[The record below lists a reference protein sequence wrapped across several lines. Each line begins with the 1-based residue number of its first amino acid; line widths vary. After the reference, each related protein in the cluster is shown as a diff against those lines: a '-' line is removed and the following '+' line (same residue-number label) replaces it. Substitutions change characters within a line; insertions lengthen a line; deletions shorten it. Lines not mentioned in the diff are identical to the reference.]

1 MYPLSSRELEKL
13 KKALEAIYT
22 VPFIDD
28 VEDFIWEAIFC
39 YVKNIPLV
47 DPLTNIRKKRLFDI
61 VDPSTSVGWS
71 AKALQSGVDISRHF
85 ELVIQRADI
94 FKKSQ
99 ELGFNSL
106 SMASPPEDL
115 GLALL
120 RHWYGKVYE
129 DAEAQGV
136 TNRRMCIL
144 VKSKDRKTYGF
155 LEEDLSDYEPPELY
169 WIWTNETKTGLQGIR
184 KKDKFCVF
192 RWYPNQKQFFERFIL
207 PEDTRIFSIEPTRL
221 PMDEVVDLLLS
232 QLNSTA

>member
-1 MYPLSSRELEKL
+1 VYPLSSSELEKL
-13 KKALEAIYT
+13 KKALQAIYT

-28 VEDFIWEAIFC
+28 IEDFIWEAIFC

-71 AKALQSGVDISRHF
+71 AKALQAGVGLSRRF

-99 ELGFNSL
+99 ELGFNFL
-106 SMASPPEDL
+106 SVASPPEDL

-120 RHWYGKVYE
+120 RHWYGKVDG

-136 TNRRMCIL
+136 THRRICVL
-144 VKSKDRKTYGF
+144 VKSKDRKTYAF
-155 LEEDLSDYEPPELY
+155 FEQDISVYESHDLD

-184 KKDKFCVF
+184 NKDGFCVF

-207 PEDTRIFSIEPTRL
+207 PEDTHIFSIEPTRL

-232 QLNSTA
+232 QLDSTA

>member
-1 MYPLSSRELEKL
+1 M
-13 KKALEAIYT
+13 
-22 VPFIDD
+22 PFIDD

-106 SMASPPEDL
+106 SVASPPEDL

-207 PEDTRIFSIEPTRL
+207 PENTHIFSIEPTRL

>member
-1 MYPLSSRELEKL
+1 MYRLTSRELEKL

-28 VEDFIWEAIFC
+28 VEDYIWEAIFC
-39 YVKNIPLV
+39 YVKNIPPV
-47 DPLTNIRKKRLFDI
+47 DPLLNIREKRLFDI
-61 VDPSTSVGWS
+61 VDSSTAVGWS
-71 AKALQSGVDISRHF
+71 AKALQATVGPSRQF

-106 SMASPPEDL
+106 SVASPPEDL

-136 TNRRMCIL
+136 TDRRVCIL

-155 LEEDLSDYEPPELY
+155 LEEDLSDYKPQELY

-184 KKDKFCVF
+184 NKDGFCVF

-207 PEDTRIFSIEPTRL
+207 PEDTHIFSIEPTRL

-232 QLNSTA
+232 QLNSTV

>member
-106 SMASPPEDL
+106 SVASPPEDL

-136 TNRRMCIL
+136 TNRRICIL

-155 LEEDLSDYEPPELY
+155 LEEDLSDYKPHELY

-207 PEDTRIFSIEPTRL
+207 PEDIHIFSIEPTRL
-221 PMDEVVDLLLS
+221 PMGEVVDLLLS

>member
-13 KKALEAIYT
+13 KKALQAIYT

-47 DPLTNIRKKRLFDI
+47 DPLKNIRKKRLFDI

-106 SMASPPEDL
+106 SVASPPEDL

-136 TNRRMCIL
+136 TNRRICIL

-155 LEEDLSDYEPPELY
+155 LEENLSDYKPHELY

>member
-1 MYPLSSRELEKL
+1 MYPLSSSELEKL
-13 KKALEAIYT
+13 KKALQAIYT

-71 AKALQSGVDISRHF
+71 AKALQAGVGLSRRF

-99 ELGFNSL
+99 ELGFNFL
-106 SMASPPEDL
+106 SVASPPEDL

-120 RHWYGKVYE
+120 RHWYGKVDG

-136 TNRRMCIL
+136 THRRICVL
-144 VKSKDRKTYGF
+144 VKSKDRKTYAF
-155 LEEDLSDYEPPELY
+155 FEQDISVYESHDLD

-184 KKDKFCVF
+184 NKDGFCVF

-207 PEDTRIFSIEPTRL
+207 PEDTHIFSIEPTRL

-232 QLNSTA
+232 QLDSTA

>member
-13 KKALEAIYT
+13 KKALQAIYT

-71 AKALQSGVDISRHF
+71 AKALQAGVGLSRQF

-106 SMASPPEDL
+106 SVASPPEDL
-115 GLALL
+115 GSALL

-129 DAEAQGV
+129 DAEEQGV
-136 TNRRMCIL
+136 TDRRVCIL

-155 LEEDLSDYEPPELY
+155 LEEDLSDYKPQELY

-184 KKDKFCVF
+184 KKDSFCVF

-207 PEDTRIFSIEPTRL
+207 PEDTHIFSIEPTRL
-221 PMDEVVDLLLS
+221 PMDEVVELLLS

>member
-1 MYPLSSRELEKL
+1 MYRLTSRELEKL
-13 KKALEAIYT
+13 KKALQAIYT

-28 VEDFIWEAIFC
+28 VEDYIWEAIFC
-39 YVKNIPLV
+39 YVKNIPPV
-47 DPLTNIRKKRLFDI
+47 DPLLNIREKRLFDI
-61 VDPSTSVGWS
+61 VDSSTAIGWS
-71 AKALQSGVDISRHF
+71 AKALQATVGPSRQF

-106 SMASPPEDL
+106 SVASSPEDL

-129 DAEAQGV
+129 DAQKQGV
-136 TNRRMCIL
+136 TDKRICVL
-144 VKSKDRKTYGF
+144 VKSRDRKTYGF

-169 WIWTNETKTGLQGIR
+169 WRWTNETKTGLQGIR
-184 KKDKFCVF
+184 NRDGFCVF

-207 PEDTRIFSIEPTRL
+207 PEDTHIFSIEPTRL
-221 PMDEVVDLLLS
+221 PMDTVVDLLLS
-232 QLNSTA
+232 QRNSTA